1 MDNIRAGEIMV
12 PLDRYPH
19 IPYWFSIRQAVAE
32 METAEID
39 VKGRKSIP
47 RVVLV
52 FDEAYRLMGFVRRRD
67 ILRGLLPSF
76 LRDGSP
82 EYANEAFSV
91 SVDPNLSE
99 VFSDKEF
106 GELRELSD
114 KPVSCVMNPIVMT
127 VDYND
132 HLLKLVH
139 DIVDKNYYMLPV
151 MRDGKVAGVVR
162 SIDVLHHVAKLIL

>member
-1 MDNIRAGEIMV
+1 MENTRAGEIMV

-76 LRDGSP
+76 LSEGASEGGQSP
-82 EYANEAFSV
+82 MMAP
-91 SVDPNLSE
+91 VDPNLSE
-99 VFSDKEF
+99 VFSDEETV
-106 GELRELSD
+106 ELRDLSD
-114 KPVSCVMNPIVMT
+114 KPISSIMNPIVRT

-139 DIVDKNYYMLPV
+139 DIVVNNYYMLPV
-151 MRDGKVAGVVR
+151 MRDSKVAGVVR